1 MTEVAIEKVVVNK
14 AEGVVKGFWHTDSY
28 RNAEQVVLRPDIG
41 LPDSLVL
48 RQATGEPL
56 SVSVEGA
63 KAVFFVREFEGKR
76 ERKDLRF
83 HQHSPTNNAVWV
95 RVEFHDGEELEGFVH
110 NSISP
115 LSDDGFFLL
124 PSDPGSNNRLVY
136 VLKSALA
143 SFCVL
148 GVRSL

>member
-1 MTEVAIEKVVVNK
+1 MTESAREKVVVNK
-14 AEGVVKGFWHTDSY
+14 AEGVVKGFWPTDSY
-28 RNAEQVVLRPDIG
+28 RNAEQVVLRPDVG
-41 LPDSLVL
+41 LPESLVL
-48 RQATGEPL
+48 RQPSGEAL
-56 SVSVEGA
+56 NVALHGA
-63 KAVFFVREFEGKR
+63 KAVFFVREFDGQR
-76 ERKDLRF
+76 DRKDIRF

-95 RVEFHDGEELEGFVH
+95 RVEFHDGEELEGFIH
-110 NSISP
+110 NSVSH